1 MAADVVT
8 VVRFARGPALSHARW
23 SSGMPRAAQAGGSEV
38 GDEISVL
45 GFAGSLR
52 QGSYNKAALR
62 AAIEL
67 APAGLTIE
75 TFDLAPIQPYNED
88 VKERG
93 FPPPEQELREKIRA
107 AGALLIVTPE
117 YNRSIPG
124 VLKNAIDWA
133 SRPPDQPFDGKP
145 TAIFGASPGM
155 IGTAVAQYDLRR
167 CLGVLNALVMNT
179 PSVMIGQA
187 SEKFDEQGRLTDQA
201 TRDII
206 GKLLG
211 SLVDWTRRVGRGI
224 QANG

>member
-1 MAADVVT
+1 V
-8 VVRFARGPALSHARW
+8 VVRRRHPAPSAEQRREEA
-23 SSGMPRAAQAGGSEV
+23 SVPEP
-38 GDEISVL
+38 INVL

-52 QGSYNKAALR
+52 QGSFNRAALR
-62 AAIEL
+62 AAVEL
-67 APAGLTIE
+67 APNGMTIE

-88 VKERG
+88 VKQRG
-93 FPPPEQELREKIRA
+93 FPPPEQELRERIRA
-107 AGALLIVTPE
+107 ADALLIVTPE
-117 YNRSIPG
+117 YNRGVPG
-124 VLKNAIDWA
+124 VLKNAIDWV
-133 SRPPDQPFDGKP
+133 SRPPDQPFNGKP
-145 TAIFGASPGM
+145 TAILGASPGM

-211 SLVDWTRRVGRGI
+211 SLVDWTRWVGRGS

>member
-1 MAADVVT
+1 MA
-8 VVRFARGPALSHARW
+8 
-23 SSGMPRAAQAGGSEV
+23 RAAQAGGSDV
-38 GDEISVL
+38 SDGISVM

-52 QGSYNKAALR
+52 QGSYNNAALR

-67 APAGLTIE
+67 APPGMIIE

-88 VKERG
+88 VKQQG
-93 FPPPEQELREKIRA
+93 FPPPEQEFREKIRA
-107 AGALLIVTPE
+107 ADALLIVTPE
-117 YNRSIPG
+117 YNRGAPG

-133 SRPPDQPFDGKP
+133 SRPPDQPFNGKP

-187 SEKFDEQGRLTDQA
+187 AQKFDAQGRLTDQP
-201 TRDII
+201 TRDMISQ
-206 GKLLG
+206 LLVA
-211 SLVDWTRRVGRGI
+211 LVEWTRRCR
-224 QANG
+224 A

>member
-1 MAADVVT
+1 VEEANVAD
-8 VVRFARGPALSHARW
+8 P
-23 SSGMPRAAQAGGSEV
+23 
-38 GDEISVL
+38 ISVL

-62 AAIEL
+62 AAVEL
-67 APAGLTIE
+67 APAGMRLE
-75 TFDLAPIQPYNED
+75 TFDLASIQPYNED
-88 VKERG
+88 VKQRG

-107 AGALLIVTPE
+107 ADALLIVTPE
-117 YNRSIPG
+117 YNRGIPG
-124 VLKNAIDWA
+124 VLKNAIDWV
-133 SRPPDQPFDGKP
+133 SRPPDQPFNGKP
-145 TAIFGASPGM
+145 VAILGASPGM

-187 SEKFDEQGRLTDQA
+187 SEKFDEQGRLTDQP

-211 SLVDWTRRVGRGI
+211 SLVDWTRRVGRRS
-224 QANG
+224 QADG

>member
-1 MAADVVT
+1 VA
-8 VVRFARGPALSHARW
+8 VRRRRAPIAQQRNGGPSVPEPIH
-23 SSGMPRAAQAGGSEV
+23 
-38 GDEISVL
+38 VL

-52 QGSYNKAALR
+52 QRSFNRAVLQAAV
-62 AAIEL
+62 EL
-67 APAGLTIE
+67 APDAMTIE

-93 FPPPEQELREKIRA
+93 FPAPEQAFREKIRA
-107 AGALLIVTPE
+107 ADALLIVTPE

-145 TAIFGASPGM
+145 TAILGASPGM
-155 IGTAVAQYDLRR
+155 IATAVAQYDLRR
-167 CLGVLNALVMNT
+167 FLGVLNALVMNT

-187 SEKFDEQGRLTDQA
+187 AEKFDAQGRLTDEV
-201 TRDII
+201 TRKLI

-211 SLVDWTRRVGRGI
+211 ALVEWTHRHR
-224 QANG
+224 A

>member
-1 MAADVVT
+1 MLAE
-8 VVRFARGPALSHARW
+8 
-23 SSGMPRAAQAGGSEV
+23 AAQRWGGV
-38 GDEISVL
+38 NVADQISVL

-62 AAIEL
+62 AALEL
-67 APAGLTIE
+67 APAGMTIE

-88 VKERG
+88 VKQQG
-93 FPPPEQELREKIRA
+93 FPPPEQEFRERIRA
-107 AGALLIVTPE
+107 ADALLIVTPE
-117 YNRSIPG
+117 YNRGVSG

-133 SRPPDQPFDGKP
+133 SRPPDQPFDRKP

-187 SEKFDEQGRLTDQA
+187 GQKFDEQGRLTDQP
-201 TRDII
+201 TREFI
-206 GKLLG
+206 GKM
-211 SLVDWTRRVGRGI
+211 LVALAEWTRRCR
-224 QANG
+224 A